1 MLGHGDGAG
10 FGFGFEFGPCRPA
23 AAIATAGFKH
33 NRSSL
38 VFNGDG
44 ALGAGFGCETAVCEV
59 RMLRKTNSGTEATGC
74 TTAKF

>member
-1 MLGHGDGAG
+1 MVGHGDGAG
-10 FGFGFEFGPCRPA
+10 FGFGFEFQLVCDGDGAP
-23 AAIATAGFKH
+23 GFKH

-74 TTAKF
+74 TTARF